1 MGAWLAGWPES
12 WRTGVRGERESGK
25 YKCEKGTQS
34 KDTNE
39 TKRLPSV
46 SRN

>member
-1 MGAWLAGWPES
+1 MVGRVAGKLES
-12 WRTGVRGERESGK
+12 WSERGERESGK

-46 SRN
+46 SRNW

>member
-1 MGAWLAGWPES
+1 MVGRVAGKLES
-12 WRTGVRGERESGK
+12 WSEGGERESGK
-25 YKCEKGTQS
+25 YKCKKGTQS